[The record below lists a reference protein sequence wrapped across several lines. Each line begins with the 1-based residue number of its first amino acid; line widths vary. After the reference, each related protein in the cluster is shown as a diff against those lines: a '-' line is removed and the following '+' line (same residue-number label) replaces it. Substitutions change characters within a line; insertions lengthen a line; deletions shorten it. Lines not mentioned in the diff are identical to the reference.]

1 MKRLYALCAALAA
14 VLAALTFYY
23 RAEPDTFYGIA
34 DTKEIAV
41 SSESPV
47 EIRRIAVVQGQL
59 VAQGDTLL
67 ELYNPD
73 LEMRLSQITHE
84 LSELQTRKAAHATLS
99 RSEILQFKA
108 QREERVS
115 GIRAQI
121 KELEAQYDLN
131 RKLVSELRSL
141 DRDKAAAKPDGDAGN
156 PILVKLESLRKLE
169 QLAEDPKGV
178 YEHRLVDALSSSGD
192 PLVEQ
197 VRRMEDELRLLTEDR
212 KRLVIQAQIGGLV
225 GSVNFKVG
233 EKVSPFTPILT
244 VHAASPSFVRGYIH
258 ENVYSKVAVGQKV
271 RVQSNQ
277 DPRHRVDGEVVGVGA
292 RIVEYPER
300 LRKRPDILIWGRE
313 IMVKLPQDN
322 RFLLGEKVLI
332 SSVGG
337 AARPAGSPSE
347 PPSGTPD
354 VPTVNAGNAGVTP
367 SAAPVTSAAHAAPES
382 PATAAGTASRPVVK
396 DTDYHDLRA
405 PAPSAA
411 GIGGTA
417 EEVPGIEASG
427 LIYLPDLGSYLV
439 ISDETRK
446 KSAEV
451 FLMDTAFRIE
461 KPVPIRGLD
470 KMDDMESIAD
480 GGNGTVFVLSSQ
492 SLSKKGK
499 RSEARKRLA
508 KARRSGE
515 ALELERSIVLLDVLE
530 RAAGENA
537 GKDWAA
543 YLMKGLKEGSTDIEG
558 MALRDGNLYLGFK
571 APLLDGK
578 AVILRIDGVDALMS
592 GKTPA
597 SEAVSIWKAMD
608 LKSAAGSVPCGIAD
622 LIFLDGDAYFLS
634 SSDDLKEG
642 VSADG
647 RHAGELWALR
657 DGAAKPERLKD
668 FEGAKPEGLAPDP
681 AGGGFIIAFDNGS
694 KRPSQVRRIV
704 VRP

>member
-14 VLAALTFYY
+14 VLATLTLYY

-41 SSESPV
+41 SSESAV
-47 EIRRIAVVQGQL
+47 EIRRIAVVQGQF

-67 ELYNPD
+67 ELYNPE

-84 LSELQTRKAAHATLS
+84 LSELKTRKAAHATLS

-108 QREERVS
+108 QQEERVS
-115 GIRAQI
+115 EIRAEI
-121 KELEAQYDLN
+121 RELEAQYDLN

-141 DRDKAAAKPDGDAGN
+141 DRDKAAAKPDDGDAGN
-156 PILVKLESLRKLE
+156 PILIKLESLRKLE

-192 PLVEQ
+192 PLAEQ

-212 KRLVIQAQIGGLV
+212 KRLVIQAQIGGLI

-277 DPRHRVDGEVVGVGA
+277 DPRHKVEGEVVGVGT

-332 SSVGG
+332 SSRGE
-337 AARPAGSPSE
+337 AARSPGVPAGAPA
-347 PPSGTPD
+347 
-354 VPTVNAGNAGVTP
+354 PTVTAGNAG
-367 SAAPVTSAAHAAPES
+367 AAPSFAPGD
-382 PATAAGTASRPVVK
+382 TAP
-396 DTDYHDLRA
+396 HDLRL
-405 PAPSAA
+405 PASSAA
-411 GIGGTA
+411 GIGAAA
-417 EEVPGIEASG
+417 EDVPGIEASG
-427 LIYLPDLGSYLV
+427 LIFLPDLGRYLV

-446 KSAEV
+446 KRAEV
-451 FLMDTAFRIE
+451 YMMDTAFRIE
-461 KPVPIRGLD
+461 KPVPIRGLE
-470 KMDDMESIAD
+470 KMDDMEAIAD
-480 GGNGTVFVLSSQ
+480 GGNGSVFVLSSQ
-492 SLSKKGK
+492 SLTKKGK
-499 RSEARKRLA
+499 RAEHRKLLV
-508 KARRSGE
+508 KARRKGE
-515 ALELERSIVLLDVLE
+515 ALELEGRTVLLDALE
-530 RAAGENA
+530 KAAGENA

-543 YLMKGLKEGSTDIEG
+543 YLQRGLAEGSTDIEG

-571 APLLDGK
+571 APLLEGK
-578 AVILRIDGVDALMS
+578 AVILRIDGVDALMA

-597 SEAVSIWKAMD
+597 PEAVSIWKTLD
-608 LKSAAGSVPCGIAD
+608 LRSAAGSVPCGIAD
-622 LIFLDGDAYFLS
+622 LIFLRGDVYLLS
-634 SSDDLKEG
+634 SSDDKKEG

-647 RHAGELWALR
+647 RHAGELWTLR
-657 DGAAKPERLKD
+657 DGASKPERLRD

-681 AGGGFIIAFDNGS
+681 KGGGFIVAFDNGS
-694 KRPSQVRRIV
+694 KRPSQVRRV
-704 VRP
+704 AVLP